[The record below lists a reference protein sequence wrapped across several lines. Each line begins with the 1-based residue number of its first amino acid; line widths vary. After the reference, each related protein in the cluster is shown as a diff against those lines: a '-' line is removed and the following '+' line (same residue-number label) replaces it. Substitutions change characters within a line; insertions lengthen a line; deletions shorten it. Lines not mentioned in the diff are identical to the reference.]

1 MDSFVFPF
9 YTDYRALLYP
19 CAIRETVGFTRVRKY
34 DQLMNFL
41 VVYSLRSRIVSLRRV
56 RVVRFE

>member
-9 YTDYRALLYP
+9 YTDYRALLQFNV
-19 CAIRETVGFTRVRKY
+19 RETERFTRVRKY
-34 DQLMNFL
+34 DQLIDFL
-41 VVYSLRSRIVSLRRV
+41 AVYSRIVSLRCV